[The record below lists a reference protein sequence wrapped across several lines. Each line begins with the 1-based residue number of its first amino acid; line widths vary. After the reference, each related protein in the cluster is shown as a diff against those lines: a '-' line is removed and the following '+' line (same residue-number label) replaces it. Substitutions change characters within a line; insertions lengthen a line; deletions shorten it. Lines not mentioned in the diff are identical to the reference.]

1 MWQTEE
7 GSNHKLPSQMHM
19 KVVISQTRSIFIKI
33 NTHWCGHTYWSLRHS
48 RNIAILVIHFNH
60 QHEHS
65 CKMAHQC
72 YGWPFITTKVSS
84 NNNDTTTIHLQKT
97 QTTILKHR
105 PSALGKD
112 VIFNPPSQSFSSWW
126 CKMAVCNLQNN
137 SYIQSCLLLLSEQH
151 NTDSM

>member
-84 NNNDTTTIHLQKT
+84 NNNDTTTRHLQKT

-112 VIFNPPSQSFSSWW
+112 MIFNPPSQSFSSWW
-126 CKMAVCNLQNN
+126 CKMAVCNLLNN
-137 SYIQSCLLLLSEQH
+137 SYIQSWLLLLSEQH